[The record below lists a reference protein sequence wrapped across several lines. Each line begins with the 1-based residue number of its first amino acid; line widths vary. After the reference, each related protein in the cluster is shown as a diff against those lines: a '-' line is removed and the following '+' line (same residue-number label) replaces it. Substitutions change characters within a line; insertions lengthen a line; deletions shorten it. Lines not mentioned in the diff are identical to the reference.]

1 MIKITTLILGLLTL
15 NGFSQEYKSVDEV
28 LGIAIGETV
37 SNFKAITNNA
47 DTFELQ
53 EALTNGPVL
62 LIFYRGQWCSFCSRY
77 LSKIQDSLSFIEAKG
92 VTVFGVSPEKPTVS
106 VITAEKTKAEFTDDG
121 WFKTGDIG
129 EIDADGFLKITDRK
143 KEMFKT
149 SGGKY
154 IAPQVME
161 NKFKESRFIEQI
173 MVIGEGQKH
182 ASALIV
188 PATDFIKEWC
198 KRKGIK
204 NCETDIEISL
214 NERVIERISKEV
226 NHFNESFGKWEQIKK
241 FELLDHQWT
250 IESGELTPTMKPKR
264 KAVKATY
271 QELIDKIYESSSPS

>member
-106 VITAEKTKAEFTDDG
+106 VIAAEKTKAEFKLLYDDG
-121 WFKTGDIG
+121 YEISNAFDLAFLSDNAKLLKYNGAVNANLKTAHSD
-129 EIDADGFLKITDRK
+129 DSQRL
-143 KEMFKT
+143 
-149 SGGKY
+149 
-154 IAPQVME
+154 P
-161 NKFKESRFIEQI
+161 
-173 MVIGEGQKH
+173 
-182 ASALIV
+182 V
-188 PATDFIKEWC
+188 PATYIIGTNGKVIWRHFDVNYK
-198 KRKGIK
+198 KRASV
-204 NCETDIEISL
+204 TEIL
-214 NERVIERISKEV
+214 K
-226 NHFNESFGKWEQIKK
+226 Q
-241 FELLDHQWT
+241 L
-250 IESGELTPTMKPKR
+250 
-264 KAVKATY
+264 
-271 QELIDKIYESSSPS
+271 